1 MSTFIMF
8 LKVMVCESACRF
20 AHEPLFV
27 YVLCASVC
35 ARLSLVSPMSGFTS
49 LTKGIFFSLFALRTE
64 LLSVRSAHAKCRIK
78 CP

>member
-1 MSTFIMF
+1 MQ
-8 LKVMVCESACRF
+8 LNERV
-20 AHEPLFV
+20 FV

-49 LTKGIFFSLFALRTE
+49 LTKGIFFFSLFAPRSE